1 MIYCINQNDPMTDTS
16 LPGIDLDIDG
26 MTCASCVRRVEIAL
40 KSVPGVA
47 QASVNLATHRAHVTL
62 AQPDTAPQALI
73 EAVDKRGYAARL
85 VDTQKP
91 ATADDPAAEDALAGR
106 QFAWALIFTLP
117 VFVLEMG
124 SHLIPAL
131 HHWVQA
137 NIPGQ
142 ALAWIQLILTT
153 LVLAGP
159 GRNFFSRGF
168 KALAHAGPDMNTLV
182 ALGAGSAWLYSTLVT
197 LVPSIFPAESRHLY
211 FEAAAV
217 VATLILL
224 GRWLESRAKGRAGSA
239 IRQLMGLQPR
249 TAWVRRAGEWT
260 EQPIDSLVRGDEVR
274 VRPGEKIPVDGGVI
288 EGESWVDESMMTGE
302 PMPIA
307 RRAGD
312 RLIGGTL
319 NTQGSLVMRVTEV
332 GADTVLA
339 QIVRLVEQAQTSK
352 LPVQQKIDQVT
363 AWFVPAVML
372 LALLAFAAW
381 WAWGPEPA
389 LAHALIAGVAVLI
402 IACPCAMGLATPISI
417 LVSTGRAANLGI
429 LFRQGDALQRL
440 RDAQVIAFDKTGTLT
455 LGRPALTDL
464 LIQDGQPYDD
474 TLRVLAAVQSGSEHP
489 IAHAIRAAA
498 QAAALEVPAATH
510 FEAITGAGVQA
521 QVHADAYLM
530 GSLRLM
536 QDRGVS
542 LSDAV
547 LAQAETLGEAGKT
560 PFYVAR
566 NGQLAAL
573 VGVADTLRPSARPL
587 IAQLHALGLKTALI
601 TGDHQAAAQ
610 AVAQTLD
617 IDIVH
622 AQTLP
627 ENKATLLKELQQ
639 SVGPVAFV
647 GDGINDAPALA
658 SADVGIAMG
667 HGTDVAIESA
677 DVVLMN
683 EDLES
688 VARAITLSHKTLRNI
703 NQNLFWAFAY
713 NAALIPVAA
722 GALYPWTG
730 LQLSPMLG
738 AGAMA
743 LSSVFVV
750 TNALRLKTQSLTPK
764 T

>member
-1 MIYCINQNDPMTDTS
+1 MTDTS

>member
-1 MIYCINQNDPMTDTS
+1 MTDTS

-62 AQPDTAPQALI
+62 AQPDTTLQALI

-85 VDTQKP
+85 VDTQK
-91 ATADDPAAEDALAGR
+91 ATTADDPADEDALAGR